1 MDRKE
6 RIRGGEWPGNEG
18 RVGTGFD
25 YAVKQSNTIVVT
37 DVTRLGHG
45 TEVIVSDG
53 TGNWD
58 H

>member
-1 MDRKE
+1 MDGKE

-25 YAVKQSNTIVVT
+25 YAIKQSNAIVVT

-53 TGNWD
+53 TGN
-58 H
+58 